1 MAKTKNDIIDAVA
14 SEIEVSKKDA
24 KRVVDTV
31 FEEIEAE
38 LADGGQV
45 SIAGFGKFEVRDR
58 AARTGRNPQTGEE
71 LEIPASKAPAFR
83 PGKALRDSVK
93 G

>member
-14 SEIEVSKKDA
+14 SEIEVSKKEA

-31 FEEIEAE
+31 FEEIESE

-45 SIAGFGKFEVRDR
+45 SIAGFGKF
-58 AARTGRNPQTGEE
+58 
-71 LEIPASKAPAFR
+71 
-83 PGKALRDSVK
+83 
-93 G
+93 

>member
-31 FEEIEAE
+31 FEEIGSE

>member
-31 FEEIEAE
+31 FEEIESE